1 MRFWVLVI
9 SVTFLWGLSF
19 STAKIGLRSLEPFS
33 FLWMRSL
40 VSAITVFI
48 LILMMKGKFSPPRI
62 WGKGSKPSFWINTFL
77 HNLVFLLY
85 YNGLVYSTAG
95 RASLFLYV
103 QPLMYVALATLI
115 AKEER
120 VGSKA
125 VIGFISAFT
134 GMVFL
139 FGDNLSS
146 KGGSTWFGDSLVIL
160 AALVWAYQSLYLKL
174 NLKGIDAY
182 RITAWTQLFAVIPFA
197 LLAFFF
203 NESLPITIDSNVIT
217 GVGFNGIVGTGLTII
232 LWIWLI
238 KEFPAKRVSAFM
250 FLCPLFGVF
259 LGALILSEP
268 LTLFMITGSFLI
280 ALGIYLVNKES
291 T

>member
-1 MRFWVLVI
+1 MRFWILVL
-9 SVTFLWGLSF
+9 SLTFLWGLSF

-40 VSAITVFI
+40 VSALTVFI
-48 LILMMKGKFSPPRI
+48 LILSMRIKFYPPRLA
-62 WGKGSKPSFWINTFL
+62 GPGSKPSFWVNIFL

-95 RASLFLYV
+95 RSSLFLYV
-103 QPLMYVALATLI
+103 QPLLYVALATLL
-115 AKEER
+115 AKEET
-120 VGSKA
+120 VGIKA
-125 VIGFISAFT
+125 ILGFISAFV

-146 KGGSTWFGDSLVIL
+146 KGGSTWFGDFLVIL
-160 AALVWAYQSLYLKL
+160 AALVWAYQSLYLKM
-174 NLKGIDAY
+174 NVVGVDAY
-182 RITAWTQLFAVIPFA
+182 RITAWTQLFAIIPFV
-197 LLAFFF
+197 LLAYLF
-203 NESLPITIDSNVIT
+203 NESLPNMVNFNVIT
-217 GVGFNGIVGTGLTII
+217 GVGYNGIVGTGLTTI
-232 LWIWLI
+232 LWVWLI
-238 KEFPAKRVSAFM
+238 KEFPAKRVGAFM

-268 LTLFMITGSFLI
+268 LTLFMITGSLLI
-280 ALGIYLVNKES
+280 ALGIYLVNMES

>member
-160 AALVWAYQSLYLKL
+160 ADLVLAYLSLYLKM
-174 NLKGIDAY
+174 N
-182 RITAWTQLFAVIPFA
+182 
-197 LLAFFF
+197 
-203 NESLPITIDSNVIT
+203 SL
-217 GVGFNGIVGTGLTII
+217 II
-232 LWIWLI
+232 S
-238 KEFPAKRVSAFM
+238 KMAK
-250 FLCPLFGVF
+250 
-259 LGALILSEP
+259 
-268 LTLFMITGSFLI
+268 
-280 ALGIYLVNKES
+280 N
-291 T
+291 